1 MSYKINK
8 LKFFLYL
15 KDINIFLIGIGLGQ
29 LLAIFGLIPFSDSVG
44 LDMEYHVVRPTGLSS
59 EPTWFSQ
66 QLAILL
72 GINIFSGIKLSK
84 KFYIISFVSLLIIF
98 VCFTRGAYLILLM
111 LTSIII
117 LKNLNALFHRPIMS
131 ICLVLLISII
141 GYSILPYIEDTKI
154 IANTVQKFLLRDDSA
169 GARLEGIVST
179 INFWLQNPIFGNGFT
194 YSELMVT
201 SEGTATNQKIFNSF
215 LGSLATGGLILFG
228 LYFFIFIYLLLK
240 SLNAYFENQNYLLLF
255 LITSYFLLSSVMPF
269 AYSFFG
275 IFVTMLLSILTT
287 INKEKF

>member
-1 MSYKINK
+1 
-8 LKFFLYL
+8 
-15 KDINIFLIGIGLGQ
+15 
-29 LLAIFGLIPFSDSVG
+29 
-44 LDMEYHVVRPTGLSS
+44 
-59 EPTWFSQ
+59 
-66 QLAILL
+66 
-72 GINIFSGIKLSK
+72 
-84 KFYIISFVSLLIIF
+84 
-98 VCFTRGAYLILLM
+98 
-111 LTSIII
+111 
-117 LKNLNALFHRPIMS
+117 
-131 ICLVLLISII
+131 
-141 GYSILPYIEDTKI
+141 
-154 IANTVQKFLLRDDSA
+154 
-169 GARLEGIVST
+169 
-179 INFWLQNPIFGNGFT
+179 LQNPIFGNGFT